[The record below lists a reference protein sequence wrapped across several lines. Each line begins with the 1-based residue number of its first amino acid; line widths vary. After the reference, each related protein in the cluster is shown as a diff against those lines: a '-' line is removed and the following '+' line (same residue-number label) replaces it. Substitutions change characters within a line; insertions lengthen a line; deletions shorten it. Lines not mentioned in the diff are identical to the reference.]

1 MKIVLPLAKTELHQ
15 QLEVLLKRYRQRD
28 RIYDEF
34 QDAYGRE
41 HAGYQGEKQLD
52 YYLHLANLK
61 NTFSLAG
68 LRLKWDKYYF
78 QIDRMILT
86 PSVCIIIES
95 KNLKGEIT
103 LNEEDQLIQQTPDYQ
118 KSYENPYNQVKLQ
131 EKQLRHILNNLG
143 YSNLPIHPLVVFTN
157 KNAILNLGG
166 KPDMIVLP
174 QLTFRIDHLI
184 HHYSKNQITTEIY
197 KLAHTLLRKHTIKRD
212 NIINRF
218 NIDIRAIQIGVL
230 CTKCEYGLMKRIH
243 GSWSCEKC
251 QHQDRDAHINS
262 LSDYATLFNPFIT
275 NRGARHFLQVES
287 RYTICRMLRELK
299 LPVIGYGKLIQYDL
313 TKCKSR

>member
-15 QLEVLLKRYRQRD
+15 QLEVLLKRYQHRD
-28 RIYDEF
+28 RIYDEI

-95 KNLKGEIT
+95 KNLKGEII

-166 KPDMIVLP
+166 KPDMIALH

-184 HHYSKNQITTEIY
+184 QNYPKIQTTSEIN
-197 KLAHTLLRKHTIKRD
+197 KLAHTLFKKHTRKLE
-212 NIINRF
+212 NILNRYKLNF
-218 NIDIRAIQIGVL
+218 YALQTGVI
-230 CTKCEYGLMKRIH
+230 CPNCERRKMARIH
-243 GSWSCEKC
+243 GTWICRHCK
-251 QHQDRDAHINS
+251 HQDRQAHIAA
-262 LSDYATLFNPFIT
+262 LRDYATLINRIIT
-275 NRGARHFLQVES
+275 NKEARRFLEIDS
-287 RYTICRMLRELK
+287 RNTIYRLFTK
-299 LPVIGYGKLIQYDL
+299 LNIPKIGNKKGTQYNL
-313 TKCKSR
+313 EKFLP

>member
-28 RIYDEF
+28 RVYDEI

-166 KPDMIVLP
+166 KPDMIALH
-174 QLTFRIDHLI
+174 QLTFRIDELLKNYQPTHTAIEIKKLANNLI
-184 HHYSKNQITTEIY
+184 KRHTRKSENILNRY
-197 KLAHTLLRKHTIKRD
+197 KLNPYVLQT
-212 NIINRF
+212 
-218 NIDIRAIQIGVL
+218 GVI
-230 CTKCEYGLMKRIH
+230 CPNCERGKMARIH
-243 GSWSCEKC
+243 GTWIC
-251 QHQDRDAHINS
+251 QRCNLQDRLAHNAA
-262 LSDYATLFNPFIT
+262 LRDYATLINPLIT
-275 NRGARHFLQVES
+275 NKQARRFLEVDS
-287 RYTICRMLRELK
+287 RNTIYRLFTK
-299 LPVIGYGKLIQYDL
+299 LTIPKIGNKKGTQYNL
-313 TKCKSR
+313 EKFLP